1 VDAQMKI
8 EKTEA
13 LAHPAVPLPKSSIWH
28 DIYKNKV
35 LYLFISPFYLLFLA
49 FGLFPVLFSLFLSFQ
64 SWAGIGEME
73 FVGLVQFQYLITD
86 PVFWKAIGNTF
97 IIWFLSTI
105 PMLFG
110 ALCIAFLLNV
120 PSLRFK
126 GFYKTAFFLTNVTSI
141 VAVTIIFKSIF
152 GNQYGLLNFMLT
164 VIGLE
169 PVQWMNSGI
178 LVKIVIASMVV
189 WRWAGYNAIIY
200 LAGLQSIP
208 NTLYEAA
215 KIDGASSY
223 QMFFHITIPMLRPII
238 LFTVLMTTIGS
249 MQLFTEPQ
257 VLLGDSGGVGESGL
271 TIALYMYQQGFIKHE
286 FGYAAAISWALFL
299 IIALFSLFNWKVV
312 QRTGVKS

>member
-1 VDAQMKI
+1 MKI
-8 EKTEA
+8 EKTET
-13 LAHPAVPLPKSSIWH
+13 LAHPAVQLAKSSIWH

-73 FVGLVQFQYLITD
+73 FVGLVQFRYLITD

-120 PSLRFK
+120 PMLRFK
-126 GFYKTAFFLTNVTSI
+126 GFYRTAFFLTNVTSI

-152 GNQYGLLNFMLT
+152 GNQYGLFNYILT

-169 PVQWMNSGI
+169 PVPWMNSGI

>member
-1 VDAQMKI
+1 M
-8 EKTEA
+8 
-13 LAHPAVPLPKSSIWH
+13 WH

-120 PSLRFK
+120 PMLRFK
-126 GFYKTAFFLTNVTSI
+126 GFYRTAFFLTNVTSI

-152 GNQYGLLNFMLT
+152 GNQYGLLNYILT

-312 QRTGVKS
+312 QKTGVKS